1 MAIERNLYGPVK
13 SALEVLIRG
22 KFGNCY
28 LEITADGF
36 SDAIK
41 RHVPQHREIIFKFL
55 ENARPDLTGFIE
67 GEYNITNFVVAE
79 VKGERLKPQHIYQTR
94 MYADLLGAKYAVL
107 ISTSQ
112 IAEELKRL
120 CRVIPALY
128 FPSGTLALT
137 RFDAQSGALTDW
149 HERNPF
155 E

>member
-1 MAIERNLYGPVK
+1 MAIERDLYSPVK

-41 RHVPQHREIIFKFL
+41 CHLSQYREIVFRFL
-55 ENARPDLTGFIE
+55 ANARPDVTGFIL
-67 GEYNITNFVVAE
+67 GDYNITNFVVAE

-107 ISTSQ
+107 ISTSP

-128 FPSGTLALT
+128 FPSGTLALA
-137 RFDAQSGALTDW
+137 RFDPHSGALTDW